1 MHFPALAAIRT
12 NERFRDIFLR
22 LVSRH
27 GIKMKA
33 IVAIQ
38 RKILEL
44 TFILWKNNSYY
55 NSEYVDQILLSG
67 AIAM

>member
-1 MHFPALAAIRT
+1 
-12 NERFRDIFLR
+12 

-33 IVAIQ
+33 AVAIQ

-44 TFILWKNNSYY
+44 M
-55 NSEYVDQILLSG
+55 YVLYKTNTPFDAEFTMGIKKEKQLLQ
-67 AIAM
+67 